1 MNYRLL
7 FSIART
13 HLLQRPKQT
22 ILAAL
27 GVTFGIGMYI
37 FMISFMGGLN
47 RFLDNITI
55 ENTPDIRIYYEL
67 ESDRP
72 PILAGS
78 SQGRNIILHHQRPKQ
93 EKENL
98 KNGLLMLE
106 LVQAHPLVRVAAAKT
121 GTQAF
126 FSYGSQELSGNLEG
140 IQPEAEAALYTLD
153 YKIKEG
159 NIRNLRPGENDV
171 ILGEGMAKLLSLRVG
186 DRVVVTTPAGN
197 RLRMQVVGLLNTGV
211 KSVDDT
217 RAYTSLA
224 TVQKLLGESSTYIT
238 DISMRLKDREQADA
252 IAMAFARQ
260 FGYKAESWREA
271 NKQYE
276 TGSKIRSIIGYAVSI
291 TLLVVAG
298 FGIFNILS
306 MSIQEKMKDIAIL
319 KAMGFSRRDVLG
331 IFLIEAITIGVLGGT
346 AGLILG
352 FSFSYVISI
361 TTFTAGQM

>member
-1 MNYRLL
+1 
-7 FSIART
+7 
-13 HLLQRPKQT
+13 
-22 ILAAL
+22 
-27 GVTFGIGMYI
+27 
-37 FMISFMGGLN
+37 
-47 RFLDNITI
+47 
-55 ENTPDIRIYYEL
+55 
-67 ESDRP
+67 
-72 PILAGS
+72 
-78 SQGRNIILHHQRPKQ
+78 
-93 EKENL
+93 
-98 KNGLLMLE
+98 
-106 LVQAHPLVRVAAAKT
+106 
-121 GTQAF
+121 
-126 FSYGSQELSGNLEG
+126 
-140 IQPEAEAALYTLD
+140 
-153 YKIKEG
+153 
-159 NIRNLRPGENDV
+159 
-171 ILGEGMAKLLSLRVG
+171 
-186 DRVVVTTPAGN
+186 
-197 RLRMQVVGLLNTGV
+197 MQVVGLLNTGV

-361 TTFTAGQM
+361 TTFTAGQMFDVNTYPVNFYASTYIAGFLFGLITTTLAGYFPSRKAGGLDPIAIIRA